1 MASNQDLKKAQR
13 KADKLLPPRQ
23 CRRGRQQHQKMK
35 PYLVLQYLQA
45 NTDETHSVSASE
57 ISGYLEEILG
67 INADRR
73 SIYSDIDEINAVAWM
88 LENDTGIDEAYEAIK
103 EEDAEKLIV
112 YDRKKGGYNITHRKF
127 EVHDLRVIAECI
139 YSAKFLTERKAKN
152 LIDVVCGFVSE
163 NEAEQ
168 IRHKAFLTDRV
179 KTDNQSVL
187 NNISII
193 NDAMSHSLD
202 DKRHT
207 PEKISFKYL
216 KHSISDVS
224 QQVERRKGT
233 RYTVSPFQLLINDG
247 NYYLLAFDDYAKDMR
262 TYRVDRMKDISF
274 TSQPREGEEAFKK
287 VDLKTYTKR
296 VFSMFGGKQKLVTIR
311 FINPL
316 LDAVVDRFG
325 TTDFQYAKVDD
336 THFSVSGYIEISD
349 QFFGWLLGFGN
360 KAKLLYPDD
369 TIQELSEYLDKIKS
383 LY

>member
-1 MASNQDLKKAQR
+1 MSSRSSAASENET
-13 KADKLLPPRQ
+13 
-23 CRRGRQQHQKMK
+23 
-35 PYLVLQYLQA
+35 YLVLQYLQA
-45 NTDETHSVSASE
+45 NTDENHSVSASE

-88 LENDTGIDEAYEAIK
+88 LENDTDIDEAYEAIK
-103 EEDAEKLIV
+103 EENAEKLIV

-139 YSAKFLTERKAKN
+139 YSAKFLTEKKAKS

-202 DKRHT
+202 DKRHI
-207 PEKISFKYL
+207 PEKI
-216 KHSISDVS
+216 
-224 QQVERRKGT
+224 
-233 RYTVSPFQLLINDG
+233 
-247 NYYLLAFDDYAKDMR
+247 
-262 TYRVDRMKDISF
+262 
-274 TSQPREGEEAFKK
+274 
-287 VDLKTYTKR
+287 
-296 VFSMFGGKQKLVTIR
+296 
-311 FINPL
+311 
-316 LDAVVDRFG
+316 
-325 TTDFQYAKVDD
+325 
-336 THFSVSGYIEISD
+336 
-349 QFFGWLLGFGN
+349 
-360 KAKLLYPDD
+360 KLLYPDD